1 MTDRTNS
8 NALPNEDNESSSSR
22 QNANLAGTH
31 EVTTKDFASHQLSP
45 EDRARFEARLLA
57 IKEEAAK
64 KGIVTSP
71 GVRLPGAPFP
81 IADAQHGYY
90 GVPVLKQPQWT
101 WEIPIY
107 FFVGG
112 AAGAASV
119 IGTAANWFGTDEDL
133 VRDARFV
140 AAGGAI
146 LSSGLLIADL
156 GRPSRFLNMLRVFKP
171 NSPMSIGAW
180 VLAAFGT
187 ASGAAAFAELVRSK
201 YDVGPVRILG
211 NIAETF
217 SCAAALPLATY
228 TGVLIGSSVIPV
240 WNHNIETLPVHFG
253 MSGLNSGVSILELL
267 GHDRSRALNLLGIG
281 ASAMETYEGF
291 HLEFKREH
299 EINRPLKEGFSGWIT
314 RLGGVLSGP
323 LPLALRIAA
332 AFAGSKNSRNM
343 RRAAAASSIAGS
355 LCTRIGWVK
364 AGHVSAKDWRLPLEL
379 RESRSREKS
388 EMQSIDEYPNTS
400 ARRLVPTSQAAVE
413 DTEPST

>member
-1 MTDRTNS
+1 MTDFRNTNVQ
-8 NALPNEDNESSSSR
+8 PNEEDRHAPNV
-22 QNANLAGTH
+22 AGTH
-31 EVTTKDFASHQLSP
+31 QVTSSEFASRQLTP
-45 EDRARFEARLLA
+45 EDRSQFESRLLA

-64 KGIVTSP
+64 KGIVTAP

-81 IADAQHGYY
+81 VADAQHGYY
-90 GVPVLKQPQWT
+90 GIPMLKQPQWT

-112 AAGAASV
+112 AAAASSV
-119 IGTAANWFGTDEDL
+119 IGTAANWIGTDEEL

-146 LSSGLLIADL
+146 LSSALLIADL

-171 NSPMSIGAW
+171 NSPMSMGAW
-180 VLAAFGT
+180 VLAAFGS
-187 ASGAAAFAELVRSK
+187 ASGAAAFAELVRTK
-201 YDVGPVRILG
+201 YEVGPVRVLG
-211 NIAETF
+211 NIAEAF
-217 SCAAALPLATY
+217 SCATALPLATY

-267 GHDRSRALNLLGIG
+267 GSDRNHALNLLGIG

-291 HLEFKREH
+291 HLEFKRTH
-299 EINRPLKEGFSGWIT
+299 EINRPLKEGVSGWIT
-314 RLGGVLSGP
+314 RIGGVLSGP

-332 AFAGSKNSRNM
+332 EFTGARNSRNL

-355 LCTRIGWVK
+355 LATRIGWIK

-379 RESRSREKS
+379 RDETPREKH
-388 EMQSIDEYPNTS
+388 EMQSINEYPRME
-400 ARRLVPTSQAAVE
+400 ALG
-413 DTEPST
+413 D